1 MIKAM
6 TEPKTFP
13 AASFPENPLSSGMF
27 HFDTSN
33 KLLASP
39 NTSEVDSL
47 MSDVST
53 LLGGVPYE
61 LFPSQAAA
69 EERYKENP
77 TDVAAGI
84 AFGYPGGSIFNYAIR
99 MPYRSLPSISDMF
112 TEARNQGLY
121 FFFKL
126 CGYSFQLA
134 ARVLLYAP
142 FH

>member
-1 MIKAM
+1 MIKLM
-6 TEPKTFP
+6 TQPKTFP
-13 AASFPENPLSSGMF
+13 ATSFPENNMDKTKF

-39 NTSEVDSL
+39 NTTEVDSL
-47 MSDVST
+47 MTNIST
-53 LLGGVPYE
+53 LLGGVSYE

-99 MPYRSLPSISDMF
+99 MPYRSLPSISDML
-112 TEARNQGLY
+112 TKAQNQGVYCFL
-121 FFFKL
+121 F
-126 CGYSFQLA
+126 
-134 ARVLLYAP
+134 
-142 FH
+142 